1 MPSRT
6 SEQAAGRCSPH
17 PLPCES
23 SPTPLRSQQGGPPE
37 LSCPTHA
44 APPGATFNFRKA
56 GLIIPVCVFT
66 TGRFESSPASNSRS
80 PHLAWR
86 LASSRMQSLSRHST
100 PGERFHFPSRR
111 REARSIASPKPLS
124 PPPSRFDHL
133 DNLRA
138 SLRAGE
144 STSQALAKGSF
155 FPSRRRRRSIISPAK
170 TSSSTPSSPVA
181 PSMLLYIHRGQR
193 HASSR
198 CILSICP
205 WLSPLRISPI
215 RGMSSS
221 ATRTV

>member
-1 MPSRT
+1 MPAAASRKRACIARGMPSRT

-144 STSQALAKGSF
+144 STSQAAGEG
-155 FPSRRRRRSIISPAK
+155 
-170 TSSSTPSSPVA
+170 
-181 PSMLLYIHRGQR
+181 LLLPLEAAAEEHHQAREDVVLHPLVPCGAL
-193 HASSR
+193 HAAVHPPR
-198 CILSICP
+198 PETCQL
-205 WLSPLRISPI
+205 PLHPLDLP
-215 RGMSSS
+215 
-221 ATRTV
+221 